1 MAKRE
6 IECFKYSELSL
17 EAKEVA
23 MENSDYL
30 LECVFNYN
38 KALVTKDT
46 DERIK
51 ELQARIARDEK
62 EIKELNATKSALAK
76 MVDEVFNC
84 QCAIGYTIEDLE
96 KANEGYFFFNK
107 FGEPLWYLSDINCE
121 IKLRN
126 MF

>member
-6 IECFKYSELSL
+6 IECYKYSELDSD
-17 EAKEVA
+17 AREVA

-30 LECVFNYN
+30 LDCVLNYN
-38 KALVTKDT
+38 RTFVTEGT

-51 ELQARIARDEK
+51 ELRARIARDEK
-62 EIKELNATKSALAK
+62 EIKELTAKKSALIQ
-76 MVDEVFNC
+76 MVDEVFHC
-84 QCAIGYTIEDLE
+84 QCSLRYTIEDLE
-96 KANEGYFFFNK
+96 KANEEYFFFNK
-107 FGEPLWYLSDINCE
+107 FGEPLWYSSDINCE